1 MASDLVSRL
10 RDARPMP
17 WDDDLADM
25 CTEAADTIERYEA
38 ALREVSEIVAPRP
51 KGNLPITSQVYDVVS
66 DALRSQ
72 DKGEG

>member
-10 RDARPMP
+10 RVIAATSQPDGNIA
-17 WDDDLADM
+17 
-25 CTEAADTIERYEA
+25 TEAANTIERYEA

-51 KGNLPITSQVYDVVS
+51 KGNLPITSQVYDLVC